1 MASDRGIA
9 LAKNRR
15 RRAGW
20 FVVLLVL
27 VAVGAGVLRL
37 IWKGNS
43 PKPPQ
48 RLDLL
53 YAAWK
58 EFNAKSYDRASALL
72 DRRAKEHEPTSLDR
86 MLRARI
92 AESRGRLIEAL
103 DHLRLIPDSDPIAS
117 NAWLKVG
124 QIELA
129 RHNARSAEAAL
140 LRSVDLSADQIQ
152 AYREL
157 AYLYAVQRRREDCD
171 AQFRALAKRVH
182 FDYVLAFAWCQ
193 NYCRLWDPKEARN
206 ALSGFV
212 EFDPDDRPSRL
223 ALATSLRLAN
233 LLEQAEEALRPLPDS
248 DQDALAVRA
257 EVAIDRGETDAA
269 RALLGNGRADH
280 AHLNAIR
287 GRLAL
292 GAKDAAGAADYFRA
306 ALRQDP
312 ADHESINGLGLALR
326 LQGDPRAVEI
336 SEAARRYEDYRRALQ
351 NSTYTLQTDLK
362 LFTKLGGH
370 CESVHCTME
379 ARVWYEL
386 SVKRDPLDEQ
396 AREALSRLDQAD
408 PAQSSAAVDHQ
419 PNEGAR

>member
-9 LAKNRR
+9 RAKNRK

-20 FVVLLVL
+20 FVVSLVL
-27 VAVGAGVLRL
+27 VAVGGSAFRL
-37 IWKGNS
+37 LWKGNS
-43 PKPPQ
+43 PKQPQ

-72 DRRAKEHEPTSLDR
+72 DRRAKEHEPTALDR

-92 AESRGRLIEAL
+92 AESRGRLVEAL

-129 RHNARSAEAAL
+129 RHNARGAEAAL
-140 LRSVDLSADQIQ
+140 LRSVALSADQIQ

-193 NYCRLWDPKEARN
+193 NYCRLWDPKEART

-212 EFDPDDRPSRL
+212 EYDPDDRPSRL
-223 ALATSLRLAN
+223 ALATTLRLTGQ
-233 LLEQAEEALRPLPDS
+233 LDQAEEALRRLPDS
-248 DQDALAVRA
+248 DQDARA
-257 EVAIDRGETDAA
+257 LRVELLLDRGEIDAA
-269 RALLGNGRADH
+269 RALLDDGRSDH
-280 AHLNAIR
+280 ARLNAIR
-287 GRLAL
+287 GRMALA
-292 GAKDAAGAADYFRA
+292 AKDAASAVDYFRA
-306 ALRQDP
+306 ALRQSPEDI
-312 ADHESINGLGLALR
+312 DSIRGLGVALR
-326 LQGDPRAVEI
+326 LQGDPRATELI
-336 SEAARRYEDYRRALQ
+336 EAARRYENYSFALQ
-351 NSTYTLQTDLK
+351 NSSASIYTDPK
-362 LFTKLGGH
+362 LYYKLGGH
-370 CESVHCTME
+370 CESLHCTME

-408 PAQSSAAVDHQ
+408 PAQTSAAVDYQ
-419 PNEGAR
+419 PSEGAR

>member
-9 LAKNRR
+9 RAKNRK

-20 FVVLLVL
+20 LVVLLVM
-27 VAVGAGVLRL
+27 VAVGAGAFRLLR
-37 IWKGNS
+37 KGNS

-58 EFNAKSYDRASALL
+58 EFDAKSYDRASAIL
-72 DRRAKEHEPTSLDR
+72 DRRAKEDEPTSLDR

-92 AESRGRLIEAL
+92 AESRGRLVEAL
-103 DHLRLIPDSDPIAS
+103 DHLRSIPDSDPIAS

-129 RHNARSAEAAL
+129 RRNARGAEVAL
-140 LRSVDLSADQIQ
+140 LRSVALSADQIQ

-157 AYLYAVQRRREDCD
+157 AYIYAVQRRRGDCD

-193 NYCRLWDPKEARN
+193 NYCRLWDPKEART

-223 ALATSLRLAN
+223 ALATTSRLTSQ
-233 LLEQAEEALRPLPDS
+233 LDQAEEALRRLPDS
-248 DQDALAVRA
+248 DQDARA
-257 EVAIDRGETDAA
+257 LRVDLLLDRGDIDAA
-269 RALLGNGRADH
+269 RALLDRGRSDH
-280 AHLNAIR
+280 ARLNAIR
-287 GRLAL
+287 GRMALA
-292 GAKDAAGAADYFRA
+292 AKDAASAVDYFRA
-306 ALRQDP
+306 ALRQSPEDI
-312 ADHESINGLGLALR
+312 DSIRGLGVALR
-326 LQGDPRAVEI
+326 LQGDPRAMEFI
-336 SEAARRYEDYRRALQ
+336 EAARRYENYSFAIQ
-351 NSTYTLQTDLK
+351 SASATVYTDPK
-362 LFTKLGGH
+362 LYSKLGGH
-370 CESVHCTME
+370 CESVHCTAE

-386 SVKRDPLDEQ
+386 AVKRDPLDEQ

-408 PAQSSAAVDHQ
+408 PAQTSAAVDHQ
-419 PNEGAR
+419 PSEGAR